1 MSESQDSQKNEIR
14 FGFNLLTES
23 EIVSTALTCDEEY
36 LFAAC
41 QDKKIRVWT
50 KKDWNMVAELGETTT
65 IPLTVHVDDTQV
77 FATCERRVYV
87 WKKKT
92 WGMIGWFELS
102 NDALASTLQKDRFY
116 VGSKDGR
123 LVSIHKETHETSSWH
138 LHKSDITQ
146 IWSDGDIIC
155 TGTKKEEPAVW
166 RHRKGGAPS
175 EEAHLGKD
183 KSSALFGNA
192 EFLLIGTS
200 TGCVNV
206 WDRRDWS
213 FIKTLESGGSA
224 PITAMWANDF
234 YQVTGTDQGRVD
246 CWDLRTGFHVGYV
259 EPCKGK
265 IIEIIAERD
274 KLYLANSQGVYI
286 LQVTYDSKPLDLD
299 SASHLSTGESLLRT
313 SPYDVLES
321 ALQAKKTR
329 NERVGSIPYGYRLS
343 SDSIHIEENPAEQ
356 EVIYEIRRL
365 KTAGLN
371 LPAICRELERKGFAT
386 RTGKTFLPVQV
397 QRVLKAA

>member
-1 MSESQDSQKNEIR
+1 MSESQDLQKNEVKL
-14 FGFNLLTES
+14 GYNLLTQFDS
-23 EIVSTALTCDEEY
+23 ASTALTRDKEH

-41 QDKKIRVWT
+41 HDKKIRVWT
-50 KKDWNMVAELGETTT
+50 KKDWKMVAELGETSTE
-65 IPLTVHVDDTQV
+65 PLTVHVDETQV

-87 WKKKT
+87 WKKNA

-123 LVSIHKETHETSSWH
+123 LVSIHKETHETSSWR
-138 LHKSDITQ
+138 LHKTDITQ
-146 IWSDGDIIC
+146 IWSDGDIIL

-166 RHRKGGAPS
+166 RHKKGEAPS

-183 KSSALFGNA
+183 KSSDIFGNA

-200 TGCVNV
+200 TGSVKV

-213 FIKTLESGGSA
+213 FIKTLESGTSA
-224 PITAMWANDF
+224 PITAMWANEF
-234 YQVTGTDQGRVD
+234 YLVTGTEQGRVD
-246 CWDLRTGFHVGYV
+246 VWDLKTGFHVGSV

-274 KLYLANSQGVYI
+274 KLYVANSQGILI
-286 LQVTYDSKPLDLD
+286 LQLTYESKALSLD

-313 SPYDVLES
+313 S
-321 ALQAKKTR
+321 
-329 NERVGSIPYGYRLS
+329 
-343 SDSIHIEENPAEQ
+343 
-356 EVIYEIRRL
+356 
-365 KTAGLN
+365 
-371 LPAICRELERKGFAT
+371 
-386 RTGKTFLPVQV
+386 
-397 QRVLKAA
+397 